1 MMRKL
6 LMPVLAILA
15 FVVFQSVIIVQE
27 GQRGIMLRFNKV
39 QRDADNKVVIYSPGL
54 HFKIPMI
61 DQLKTLN
68 AKIQTLDGQEDRFVT
83 VEKKDLLVDSYVK
96 WKISDFGQFYTAT
109 GGDYQKA
116 ADLLRRKVNDRLRSE
131 IGSRTIKDIV
141 SGSRGELMAGAQKAL
156 NAGEDGAEKLG
167 IEVVDVR
174 VKQINLPNE
183 VSSSIYQRMQ
193 AERAAVAR
201 EHRSQGEEKAEFI
214 RADVDKKVILILA
227 NANKTAE
234 ELKGQ
239 GDAEAAKIYADAFS
253 KAPEF
258 YSFIRSLKAYE
269 ESFAEGKNNMMLL
282 KPDSSFFR
290 FMQVPAK

>member
-1 MMRKL
+1 MRKL
-6 LMPVLAILA
+6 LLPVFLVVA
-15 FVVFQSVIIVQE
+15 FVLFQSLIIVQE

-39 QRDADNKVVIYSPGL
+39 HRDAENKVVVYEPGL
-54 HFKIPMI
+54 HFKVPFI
-61 DQLKTLN
+61 DQLRVLDSR
-68 AKIQTLDGQEDRFVT
+68 IQTLDGQEDRFVT

-96 WKISDFGQFYTAT
+96 WRISDFGQFYTST

-116 ADLLRRKVNDRLRSE
+116 ADLLRRKVSDRLRSE

-156 NAGEDGAEKLG
+156 NDGEDGAERLG

-201 EHRSQGEEKAEFI
+201 EHRSKGEEQAEMI
-214 RADVDKKVILILA
+214 RADTDKKVVLILA
-227 NANKTAE
+227 HANKTSE

-239 GDAEAAKIYADAFS
+239 GDAQAAKIYADAFNQ
-253 KAPEF
+253 APEF
-258 YSFIRSLKAYE
+258 YSFVRSLKAYE
-269 ESFAEGKNNMMLL
+269 ESFAEGSNNMMLL
-282 KPDSSFFR
+282 KPDSEFFR
-290 FMQVPAK
+290 FMQAPTK

>member
-1 MMRKL
+1 MRKL
-6 LMPVLAILA
+6 LLPVLAVIA
-15 FVVFQSVIIVQE
+15 FVLFQSVIVVQE

-39 QRDADNKVVIYSPGL
+39 HRDADNKVIIYEPGL
-54 HFKIPMI
+54 HFKVPVI
-61 DQLKTLN
+61 DQLKTLD
-68 AKIQTLDGQEDRFVT
+68 ARIQTLDGQEDRFVT

-96 WKISDFGQFYTAT
+96 WKISDFGQFYTST
-109 GGDYQKA
+109 GGDTQKA
-116 ADLLRRKVNDRLRSE
+116 SALLQRKVNDRLRSE

-156 NAGEDGAEKLG
+156 NDGEDGAERLG

-183 VSSSIYQRMQ
+183 VSASIYQRMQ

-214 RADVDKKVILILA
+214 RADVDRKVILILA

-239 GDAEAAKIYADAFS
+239 GDADAAKIYADAF
-253 KAPEF
+253 KQEPEF
-258 YSFIRSLKAYE
+258 YSFVRSLKAYE
-269 ESFAEGKNNMMLL
+269 ESFAAGSNNIMLL
-282 KPDSSFFR
+282 KPDSEFFR
-290 FMQVPAK
+290 FMKAPTK